1 MTHNSLIHG
10 TWMLTAFAELASGS
24 ADGLDDAQ
32 VKVYAADT
40 LAGLASAQPMASGV
54 VVTNKAPAVKVE
66 LAVTPPANSETDSQF
81 FRVGFG
87 E

>member
-1 MTHNSLIHG
+1 MKTKALCLALVALA
-10 TWMLTAFAELASGS
+10 TFAEVASGS
-24 ADGLDDAQ
+24 AEGLDDAQ
-32 VKVYAADT
+32 VKVYAANS

-66 LAVTPPANSETDSQF
+66 LEITPPANADAQF